1 MVYTFD
7 WVCISFLKVCLL
19 TVESTWCCSWR
30 LHVTV
35 LLSDCHISTYIN
47 DILRIYGCTWLYK
60 PVRVNLYWHQ
70 KMLWVRHRA
79 ETIPFVYRWIM
90 ITNAI
95 VLFNIIFFFLKVKKK
110 NYECAT
116 YSSVNSELLLKIPG
130 GSCLIWFPF
139 KYLRNGHIT
148 EYLISPLWVII
159 IPRWVCVIVSF

>member
-1 MVYTFD
+1 MEPRIVKYTNWWTLTLATVMVYTFD

-35 LLSDCHISTYIN
+35 LLSDCHIGTYIN
-47 DILRIYGCTWLYK
+47 DRLRIYGCTWLYK

-79 ETIPFVYRWIM
+79 ETIAFVYRWMM

-95 VLFNIIFFFLKVKKK
+95 VLININVFFSWRLKKK
-110 NYECAT
+110 IMNVLLTVQSTRSCYWRFQVVAAWFGFHLSTYEMD
-116 YSSVNSELLLKIPG
+116 I
-130 GSCLIWFPF
+130 
-139 KYLRNGHIT
+139 
-148 EYLISPLWVII
+148 
-159 IPRWVCVIVSF
+159 

>member
-1 MVYTFD
+1 MEPRIFKYTNWDMGFGSCHLNCKLTPLLSMD
-7 WVCISFLKVCLL
+7 LRAINIWNQDLASTRGEILGLNPNIRVCISFLKVCLL

-60 PVRVNLYWHQ
+60 PVRVNFYWHQ

-79 ETIPFVYRWIM
+79 ETIAFVYRWIM

-95 VLFNIIFFFLKVKKK
+95 VLININVFFL
-110 NYECAT
+110 E
-116 YSSVNSELLLKIPG
+116 G
-130 GSCLIWFPF
+130 
-139 KYLRNGHIT
+139 
-148 EYLISPLWVII
+148 
-159 IPRWVCVIVSF
+159 